1 MSKLKSL
8 LSPIGSW
15 TPLIKTIAVVVVIAL
30 LVLGFSQIRGCSSEQ
45 KDEAFN
51 ERQEGRE
58 TQIETNS
65 ELERQKELERTAL
78 IARAEAAERQAKE
91 EEAKR
96 KEYESILNQ
105 LGSKAGQLKE
115 RADDEGHIYVAEQN
129 TINADIDPIERC
141 KRICTK
147 LNIRPENCACEQ

>member
-105 LGSKAGQLKE
+105 LGSKAEQLKE

-141 KRICTK
+141 KRICERLK
-147 LNIRPENCACEQ
+147 LKNCACE